1 MKSHSLAP
9 SDFAGVVA
17 GRLNALVALD
27 DAAALILAGAPLA
40 IAGRKEALDQLPA
53 GNWIGGTTPYFLT
66 ADGGEMVD
74 ATRVFVTDFSGLGT
88 VAARHYDADSLQDI
102 TQDAPEH
109 GFSLAILPFQSQ
121 AHQRFAKEAGQY
133 PLAFLKPT
141 VGWIAGFDLGE
152 DGTAAYVYDGSGG
165 GALSDGAA
173 VLQIAVPEGM
183 MPIVDIVNIFS
194 SDGVDT
200 LRFEEASFSP
210 SDVIV
215 NGQKRLF
222 ADYIRERGL
231 EGGQLPLVGD
241 YSGARINASL
251 RSVEAAGVD
260 LYAPV
265 FPGIDYAFAAPVAD
279 YPSAFAEQFAAHEH
293 EGAIWSCNCILNY
306 LFGGLEGKTVGG
318 VAGPVT
324 FGEIAYQLVNQTL
337 VQVRV
342 I

>member
-9 SDFAGVVA
+9 SDFAGAAA

-27 DAAALILAGAPLA
+27 DAVALIQAGAPLA

-66 ADGGEMVD
+66 SEGGEMVD
-74 ATRVFVTDFSGLGT
+74 ATRVFVSDFSGLGPVT
-88 VAARHYDADSLQDI
+88 AHHYSTEALQDI
-102 TQDAPEH
+102 SEEAPEQ
-109 GFSLAILPFQSQ
+109 GFALAILPFQSQ

-152 DGTAAYVYDGSGG
+152 EGSAAYVYDGSGS

-173 VLQIAVPEGM
+173 VLQIHLPEGM
-183 MPIVDIVNIFS
+183 MPIVEIVNIFS

-200 LRFEEASFSP
+200 LCFEEASFSP
-210 SDVIV
+210 SDVLV

-251 RSVEAAGVD
+251 RAVTATGVD

-265 FPGIDYAFAAPVAD
+265 FPGINYAFAAPVAD
-279 YPSAFAEQFAAHEH
+279 YPTAFAEQFAAHDH
-293 EGAIWSCNCILNY
+293 EGAMWSCNCILNY